1 MKVLCLL
8 GRHKWRVD
16 NSDPEQPFE
25 VCDRCGHYRNDD
37 SWTDRTGAANVRPM
51 GGGAGAGG
59 AGGGWGGWGAGDGG
73 GGM

>member
-37 SWTDRTGAANVRPM
+37 SWTDRTGAADPSPKWDRMRPM
-51 GGGAGAGG
+51 DGGGG
-59 AGGGWGGWGAGDGG
+59 AGGGW
-73 GGM
+73 M